1 MTTENI
7 TTGNITTGSTNT
19 ERLSGSIELSGHQY
33 GKAENRVVR
42 IYRDTPRHEI
52 HDINVSTCLRG
63 DFADAYL
70 TGDQSKVLPTD
81 TQKQTAYSYA
91 KEKGL
96 ISIETYGLELARH
109 FVDDIEPVSGAR
121 IEIEEYAWERA
132 IVDGS
137 EHDYTWIRKGQEVR
151 TASITISDTGT
162 WVIGGLKDLVIL
174 KSTGS
179 EFSGFL
185 EDPYT
190 VLEPTDDRVM
200 ATTLVAQWRFVTTDV
215 DWESVYA
222 GIKHRSSSSSHRY
235 IHSPCSRRSSTS
247 ARQSSRNSRSSRR
260 FDCPHP
266 TSIISNMHSAA
277 SEWRTTTRCSTL
289 RIVRTA

>member
-7 TTGNITTGSTNT
+7 TTGDITTGSTNT

-96 ISIETYGLELARH
+96 GVLIMG
-109 FVDDIEPVSGAR
+109 PV
-121 IEIEEYAWERA
+121 
-132 IVDGS
+132 
-137 EHDYTWIRKGQEVR
+137 T
-151 TASITISDTGT
+151 
-162 WVIGGLKDLVIL
+162 
-174 KSTGS
+174 
-179 EFSGFL
+179 
-185 EDPYT
+185 
-190 VLEPTDDRVM
+190 
-200 ATTLVAQWRFVTTDV
+200 
-215 DWESVYA
+215 
-222 GIKHRSSSSSHRY
+222 
-235 IHSPCSRRSSTS
+235 
-247 ARQSSRNSRSSRR
+247 
-260 FDCPHP
+260 
-266 TSIISNMHSAA
+266 
-277 SEWRTTTRCSTL
+277 
-289 RIVRTA
+289 